1 MTGAHAGPSYRVHTR
16 PDASDPRL
24 RGRRYAIPF
33 DQVWGAAFELLS
45 GGMPH
50 WTLTWEDDRSGVLE
64 AKVPPRTLRPAGLV
78 RVRVFLD
85 ADAQT
90 CVEMFAGPADG
101 GRDLGASR
109 RRVLRFFEALDRH
122 LSPGPGQRLTPMPS
136 AR

>member
-1 MTGAHAGPSYRVHTR
+1 MTGAASGPSYRVRTA
-16 PDASDPRL
+16 PDASDARM

-33 DQVWGAAFELLS
+33 DRVWSAAFRLLS
-45 GGMPH
+45 GGLPH
-50 WTLTWEDDRSGVLE
+50 WSLTWEDDEHGVLE
-64 AKVPPRTLRPAGLV
+64 AKVPHRTLRPAGLV
-78 RVRVFLD
+78 RVRVYLD

-109 RRVLRFFEALDRH
+109 RRVLRFFEALDRD
-122 LSPGPGQRLTPMPS
+122 LAPGPGQRLTPIPT

>member
-1 MTGAHAGPSYRVHTR
+1 MTGAHSGPNYRVHTA
-16 PDASDPRL
+16 PDASDPRM

-33 DQVWGAAFELLS
+33 DQVWRAAFRLLS

-50 WTLTWEDDRSGVLE
+50 WTLTWEDDEGGVLE

-90 CVEMFAGPADG
+90 CVAMFAGPADG

-109 RRVLRFFEALDRH
+109 RRVLRFFEALDRD
-122 LSPGPGQRLTPMPS
+122 LSPAPGQQLTPAPS
-136 AR
+136 VR